1 MDIVRSEQEIARV
14 ENWAFAAL
22 DEGTHFAGM
31 TYEQGLIDMLE
42 WLRGDT
48 NNAPDEAP
56 CGPSS
61 ECDGSGLTSSQEQKN
76 GKYRTAPSPA
86 GRERQD
92 HHRGRN
98 KV

>member
-48 NNAPDEAP
+48 NNAPDEE
-56 CGPSS
+56 GIRV
-61 ECDGSGLTSSQEQKN
+61 ERVRRITGYLVGSV
-76 GKYRTAPSPA
+76 
-86 GRERQD
+86 ERFNNAKRAEVAD
-92 HHRGRN
+92 RVKHVGMTGW
-98 KV
+98 KE